1 MKNTNLIVMGV
12 ASVAFVVAN
21 QIAVNMEVIDPVMYF
36 IGLLGGGGS
45 LVLSIGGLIA
55 EKAEQRLSEIEQEE
69 SEENSYTPKL

>member
-69 SEENSYTPKL
+69 SKENSYTPKL

>member
-55 EKAEQRLSEIEQEE
+55 DKAEQRLEEMDKEQSSENTYE
-69 SEENSYTPKL
+69 PKL

>member
-1 MKNTNLIVMGV
+1 MKNTNLIAMGV

-69 SEENSYTPKL
+69 SEENSYTPK

>member
-1 MKNTNLIVMGV
+1 MGV

-55 EKAEQRLSEIEQEE
+55 EKAERRLSEIEQEE
-69 SEENSYTPKL
+69 SKENSYTPKL